1 MRQSELNSV
10 DVGEKYKETASNMLV
25 VETAIKEVAPDA
37 DMETVLQNY
46 RKVKSGQEDMPQE
59 LIDQAKAIDA
69 AIERNRD
76 IADANRPEAIRA
88 KLNKETGLD
97 CRYNSS

>member
-1 MRQSELNSV
+1 
-10 DVGEKYKETASNMLV
+10 
-25 VETAIKEVAPDA
+25 
-37 DMETVLQNY
+37 METVLQNY

-97 CRYNSS
+97 VDTTLRKNAERPHRRGERAC